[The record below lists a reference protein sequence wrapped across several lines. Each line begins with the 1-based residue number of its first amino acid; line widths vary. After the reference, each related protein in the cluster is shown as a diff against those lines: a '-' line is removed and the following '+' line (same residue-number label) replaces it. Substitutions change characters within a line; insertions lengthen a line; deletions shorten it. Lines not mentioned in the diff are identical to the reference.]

1 LQVVLLHLSISLFV
15 GLWQGMV
22 KLTGIN
28 QHAQAEAII
37 LLNLLQTTARDDR
50 VKLYAA
56 LDEEI
61 AASGKAVSGHLGRLF
76 AQRT

>member
-1 LQVVLLHLSISLFV
+1 
-15 GLWQGMV
+15 
-22 KLTGIN
+22 
-28 QHAQAEAII
+28 
-37 LLNLLQTTARDDR
+37 LLNLLQTTVRDDQ